1 MAPWSSKELQ
11 PLTLDLNISASEE
24 FLLTK
29 IIRLQTKMGVCCV
42 FCIWTIQLQQSP
54 EVSLRRAKT
63 SLVLTCDRKWFRF
76 WFSDEEEN
84 KQTNKTQQQ
93 QQQNPNKTRNSQRK
107 LTFSSKIF
115 HQNVSEQLCHVKM
128 IYFYCKF
135 LQQSVFLLCKLAIEI
150 NMNI

>member
-1 MAPWSSKELQ
+1 MQ

-29 IIRLQTKMGVCCV
+29 IIRLQTKMGICCD
-42 FCIWTIQLQQSP
+42 FCIWTVQLQQSP
-54 EVSLRRAKT
+54 EISLRRAKT

-115 HQNVSEQLCHVKM
+115 HQNVSEQVCHVKM

-135 LQQSVFLLCKLAIEI
+135 LQQSVFFLLCKLAIEI